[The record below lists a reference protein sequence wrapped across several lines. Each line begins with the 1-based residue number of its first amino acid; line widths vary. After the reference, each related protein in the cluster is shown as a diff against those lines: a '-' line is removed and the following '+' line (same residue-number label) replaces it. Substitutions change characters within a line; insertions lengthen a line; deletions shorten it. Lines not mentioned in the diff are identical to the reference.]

1 MTTKDTTKE
10 EVKEK
15 AVKVPA
21 VKKAIA
27 RPTVAKAIAGKYI
40 EAVGRRKT
48 STARVRITEASKE
61 SVVVNGKDVP
71 TYFPTADMQNIIA
84 SAIEKSKVAGKFAIS
99 AKVIGGGI
107 HSQAEAIR
115 HGLSR
120 ALVEFDEETRKR
132 LKKLGFLKR
141 DPRMKERRKFGLKKA
156 RKAPQ
161 WSKR

>member
-1 MTTKDTTKE
+1 MTTKDTTTKKE
-10 EVKEK
+10 AGEK
-15 AVKVPA
+15 TV
-21 VKKAIA
+21 VKKAPA
-27 RPTVAKAIAGKYI
+27 AKAVAGKYI

-48 STARVRITEASKE
+48 STARVRITEAAKE
-61 SVVVNGKDVP
+61 TVVVNDKEVK
-71 TYFPTADMQNIIA
+71 TYFPTAELQKIVAEAM
-84 SAIEKSKVAGKFAIS
+84 EKSKVAGKFAIS
-99 AKVIGGGI
+99 VKVVGGGI
-107 HSQAEAIR
+107 HSQAEAVR

-120 ALVEFDEETRKR
+120 AIIKFDEETRKR

>member
-1 MTTKDTTKE
+1 MTTKDTTTKE
-10 EVKEK
+10 EEITATVVTKTPK
-15 AVKVPA
+15 TTKVA
-21 VKKAIA
+21 T
-27 RPTVAKAIAGKYI
+27 RYI

-48 STARVRITEASKE
+48 STARVRITEATKE
-61 SVVVNGKDVP
+61 STVVNDKDVP
-71 TYFPTADMQNIIA
+71 TYFPTLELQKIV
-84 SAIEKSKVAGKFAIS
+84 SEAIEKSKVAGKFAVS
-99 AKVIGGGI
+99 VKVVGGGI
-107 HSQAEAIR
+107 HSQAEALR

-120 ALVEFDEETRKR
+120 AIVKFDLETRKR